1 MKKQVIL
8 DQLNELLNIPQLER
22 IVFHKM
28 EELKL
33 YFKDEIKRYRDL
45 KEYFKKNAYGDME
58 ILEAKKELGKKIQ
71 AYHFELYCPID
82 GTWLATSI
90 EPSPPSGYEIYDIIP
105 EKIVEYIGSFTTT
118 PGKIERLEK
127 FSLPTLK
134 EKTFDLTFTKYSEWH
149 ALGTIRSC
157 KTPTGDSTKDEKPD
171 HMSEIYYYDKKDT
184 DKGDYKELFYYM
196 QKYPPLRHYFFTEF
210 HMKVKP
216 LIVGEL
222 VEITSSSQPVDLF

>member
-8 DQLNELLNIPQLER
+8 DELNELLNIPQLER

-33 YFKDEIKRYRDL
+33 YFQDEIKRYRDL
-45 KEYFKKNAYGDME
+45 KEYFKKAAYGTME
-58 ILEAKKELGKKIQ
+58 ILEANKEMVKKDQ
-71 AYHFELYCPID
+71 TYHFELHCPA
-82 GTWLATSI
+82 GGSWVATAI

-105 EKIVEYIGSFTTT
+105 EKIVEYIGSFVTG
-118 PGKIERLEK
+118 PGKIENLEK

-134 EKTFDLTFTKYSEWH
+134 EKSFDLTFTKYSEWH
-149 ALGTIRSC
+149 ALGTIRTC
-157 KTPTGDSTKDEKPD
+157 KIPIGEGTEGEKPTP
-171 HMSEIYYYDKKDT
+171 SPEIYYYDKKDT
-184 DKGDYKELFYYM
+184 DKGDYQELFYYM
-196 QKYPPLRHYFFTEF
+196 QKYPPLRRYFFTEF

-216 LIVGEL
+216 LILGNL

>member
-1 MKKQVIL
+1 MKKQAIL

-22 IVFHKM
+22 IVFHKI

-33 YFKDEIKRYRDL
+33 YFRDEIKRYRDL
-45 KEYFKKNAYGDME
+45 KEYFKKAAYGHME
-58 ILEAKKELGKKIQ
+58 ILQANKEMEKKNQ
-71 AYHFELYCPID
+71 TYHFELHCSMD
-82 GTWLATSI
+82 GLWQAISI
-90 EPSPPSGYEIYDIIP
+90 EPPPPSGYEIYDIIP
-105 EKIVEYIGSFTTT
+105 EKIVEYIGSFNTT
-118 PGKIERLEK
+118 PGKIEKLKK

-134 EKTFDLTFTKYSEWH
+134 GKAFDLAFAKYSEWH
-149 ALGTIRSC
+149 VLGTIMRC
-157 KTPTGDSTKDEKPD
+157 KVSTVDSTKDETPD
-171 HMSEIYYYDKKDT
+171 HMTEIYYYDKKDA

-216 LIVGEL
+216 LIVGNL